1 MPFCSESIT
10 GGKIHLFLVQTIFF
24 NFKKKFRIVNMA
36 KYNRICVTISDSN
49 NTKLNSIV
57 DNTNKK
63 INVTKSAIVDL
74 ALNKFFET
82 ISNDSIASELSEQL
96 VVD

>member
-1 MPFCSESIT
+1 
-10 GGKIHLFLVQTIFF
+10 
-24 NFKKKFRIVNMA
+24 MA

-49 NTKLNSIV
+49 NTKLNAIV

-96 VVD
+96 VVE

>member
-1 MPFCSESIT
+1 M
-10 GGKIHLFLVQTIFF
+10 V
-24 NFKKKFRIVNMA
+24 

-82 ISNDSIASELSEQL
+82 ISNDSIESELSEQL

>member
-1 MPFCSESIT
+1 MVKC
-10 GGKIHLFLVQTIFF
+10 
-24 NFKKKFRIVNMA
+24 
-36 KYNRICVTISDSN
+36 NRICVTISDSN

-82 ISNDSIASELSEQL
+82 ISNNTIENELSEQL

>member
-1 MPFCSESIT
+1 
-10 GGKIHLFLVQTIFF
+10 
-24 NFKKKFRIVNMA
+24 MA

-49 NTKLNSIV
+49 NTKLNLIV

-63 INVTKSAIVDL
+63 INVTKSGIVDL

-82 ISNDSIASELSEQL
+82 ISDDSIVNELSEQL

>member
-1 MPFCSESIT
+1 
-10 GGKIHLFLVQTIFF
+10 
-24 NFKKKFRIVNMA
+24 MA

-49 NTKLNSIV
+49 NNKLNTIV

-63 INVTKSAIVDL
+63 INVTKSSIVDL

-82 ISNDSIASELSEQL
+82 ISDDSIANELSEQL

>member
-1 MPFCSESIT
+1 M
-10 GGKIHLFLVQTIFF
+10 V
-24 NFKKKFRIVNMA
+24 

-49 NTKLNSIV
+49 NDKLNSMIA
-57 DNTNKK
+57 NTNKK

-74 ALNKFFET
+74 ALNKFFEE
-82 ISNDSIASELSEQL
+82 ISNDSLANELSKQL

>member
-1 MPFCSESIT
+1 
-10 GGKIHLFLVQTIFF
+10 
-24 NFKKKFRIVNMA
+24 MA